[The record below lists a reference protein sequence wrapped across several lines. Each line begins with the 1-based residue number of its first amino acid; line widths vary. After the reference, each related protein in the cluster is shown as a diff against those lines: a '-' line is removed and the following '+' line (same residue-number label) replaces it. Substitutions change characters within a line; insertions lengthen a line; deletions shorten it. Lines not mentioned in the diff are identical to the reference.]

1 MSLNVMNEV
10 TTYGDGDELGAH
22 IKVSSHW
29 QLNGRVIIE
38 IDGKKATVLASELK
52 RAIDNAANT

>member
-1 MSLNVMNEV
+1 MNEV